1 MAFVLKDRV
10 RETTSTNG
18 TGAIYPSGV
27 VTGGYQTFNSVLSNG
42 DTTLCLVKNAA
53 GQWQTFLGTWNS
65 ATQSMARTTIYDG
78 SSGAGVAVGFSGE
91 SQEIW
96 INYPANAYHN
106 PQIETLLGTKNIFG
120 NSSTVLPAFKTSY
133 TLAGGYTGSG
143 TNGLH
148 LHELLLNTGNYT
160 VGTAGTLINTYIGSV
175 VGGSLA
181 TGDHVALQAQI
192 DQTSATANLGEYI
205 VAGVLQATAN
215 SNAGGTAITT
225 NGSVFGSNVIAQIK
239 TGATYFNS
247 IIGTEIDIV
256 AKEAVLD
263 KIGLALVPWVGD
275 TTSGS
280 RTDALLVFGRNV
292 SSSVG
297 MDYGAVFGSPLGWWP
312 IKSTGTLIGAPY
324 TENASLP
331 PGPAKQA
338 AYGIDFSPVTFSTAA
353 WKSAGFTIDGLGR
366 LNQTLTNTVA
376 TTITPFITAN
386 QTINGTYSSGSS
398 FQNNWNVADTLDAS
412 TTGSSVWQY
421 YQHSM
426 NSGFKGGRS
435 SMRVNSYIMAQP
447 SDFTSNRYYV
457 GFNGEISVRADLSS
471 GGVNYGTFIGLT
483 YEANVKNGAK
493 GGLVEAVELGA
504 GVEAGGAASKV
515 NVLKLSPLGGG
526 IAPTTSY
533 NGMALS
539 HVGAGQGFFVGI
551 AIGGQEGTAWPISTT
566 GKIMAITDP
575 SGSPA
580 KTVDYGIDFVTV
592 ACTFTTAAFASPGFK
607 VDGSGTVTTTGR
619 IGGTR
624 VVTAAG
630 AVTVTSTD
638 ETVVINKTVGA
649 ATTVN
654 LPAGVTGRTYVFK
667 DGKGDA
673 AVNNI
678 TITPAAGTI
687 DSAATLVIN
696 TNYGRITLIYNG
708 TEWNR
713 IG

>member
-1 MAFVLKDRV
+1 M
-10 RETTSTNG
+10 TTIQYISQLPAAAAAATTDLFPVTQGSTGALTGTTRKLTVAQLFTSPTFTGLANAAKLAVGTAAASLNG
-18 TGAIYPSGV
+18 TFQASGNV
-27 VTGGYQTFNSVLSNG
+27 
-42 DTTLCLVKNAA
+42 
-53 GQWQTFLGTWNS
+53 
-65 ATQSMARTTIYDG
+65 
-78 SSGAGVAVGFSGE
+78 
-91 SQEIW
+91 
-96 INYPANAYHN
+96 
-106 PQIETLLGTKNIFG
+106 FG
-120 NSSTVLPAFKTSY
+120 NSSTALPQFKSSFS
-133 TLAGGYTGSG
+133 LAGGYTGSG

-148 LHELLLNTGNYT
+148 LHEFVLNTGNYT

-205 VAGVLQATAN
+205 IAGVLQATAN
-215 SNAGGTAITT
+215 SNAGGTAVTT
-225 NGSVFGSNVIAQIK
+225 NGSVFGTNVIAQIK

-263 KIGLALVPWVGD
+263 KIGLAIVPWVGD

-312 IKSTGTLIGAPY
+312 IKTTGTLIGAPY

-338 AYGIDFSPVTFSTAA
+338 AYGVDLRPVTFSSAA
-353 WKSAGFTIDGLGR
+353 WASAGFTIDGLGR
-366 LNQTLTNTVA
+366 LNQTLTNTISS
-376 TTITPFITAN
+376 TITPFVTEN
-386 QTINGTYSSGSS
+386 QTIGGTYSSGSS
-398 FQNNWNVADTLDAS
+398 FQNNRNVADTLDAS
-412 TTGSSVWQY
+412 ATGTSVWQY
-421 YQHSM
+421 YQHSL
-426 NSGFKGGRS
+426 NGGFKGGRS
-435 SMRVNSYIMAQP
+435 SMRLNSYIMAAP
-447 SDFTSNRYYV
+447 SDVTSNRYYV
-457 GFNGEISVRADLSS
+457 GFNGEMSVRADLSS
-471 GGVNYGTFIGLT
+471 GGVNYGNVIGFT
-483 YEANVKNGAK
+483 YETNVKNAAK
-493 GGLVEAVELGA
+493 AGLVEAMELGA
-504 GVEAGGAASKV
+504 GVEPGGAASKV

-526 IAPTTSY
+526 IAPATSY
-533 NGMALS
+533 NAIALS

-580 KTVDYGIDFVTV
+580 KTVDYGIDFVSV

-607 VDGSGTVTTTGR
+607 VDGSGTTTTTGR
-619 IGGTR
+619 LKGTR

-630 AVTVTSTD
+630 AVTVTATD
-638 ETVVINKTVGA
+638 ETVIVNKTVGA

-654 LPAGVTGRTYVFK
+654 LPAGVTGRTYTIK

-673 AVNNI
+673 NVNNI
-678 TITPAAGTI
+678 TITPAAGNI
-687 DSAATLVIN
+687 DGAATLVIN
-696 TNYGRITLIYNG
+696 TARGRATIQYNG
-708 TEWNR
+708 TEWSQ